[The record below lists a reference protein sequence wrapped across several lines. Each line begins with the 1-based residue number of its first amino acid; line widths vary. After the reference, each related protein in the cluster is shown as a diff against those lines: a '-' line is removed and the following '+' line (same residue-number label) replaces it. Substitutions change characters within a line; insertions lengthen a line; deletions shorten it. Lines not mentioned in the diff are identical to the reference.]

1 MLPPLLNFHYDINS
15 KMNDP
20 FRRDKNLYDQFFPS
34 YGFLTSKIFGGVKIY
49 MPFLI
54 STFEKPYLGQGPIIF

>member
-1 MLPPLLNFHYDINS
+1 MY
-15 KMNDP
+15 DP
-20 FRRDKNLYDQFFPS
+20 FRRDKSLYDQIFPS
-34 YGFLTSKIFGGVKIY
+34 YEFLTLQIFGGV